1 MNRSE
6 NII

>member
-6 NII
+6 V